1 MRKLSVEK
9 EYIAEIVKAENIR
22 AFTIFSQLTDKLIY
36 ENKQS
41 KDSIQLL
48 NSQLKDLQKIISQK
62 DEEIKKL
69 KLKQRNQEFIEKN
82 KEIKKESV
90 KIVANKVRQSE
101 EKAQLKK
108 TIEDLIRE
116 IDACVELLNE
126 E

>member
-1 MRKLSVEK
+1 MRKLSVEQ

-22 AFTIFSQLTDKLIY
+22 AFTNLSQLTDKLIY

-41 KDSIQLL
+41 KGNIELL
-48 NSQLKDLQKIISQK
+48 QTQLKDLQKIINQK

-116 IDACVELLNE
+116 IDVCVELLNE
-126 E
+126 D

>member
-1 MRKLSVEK
+1 MRKLSVEQ
-9 EYIAEIVKAENIR
+9 EYIAEIVKAENIQ

-48 NSQLKDLQKIISQK
+48 NSQLKDLHKIIRQK

-116 IDACVELLNE
+116 IDVCVELLNE
-126 E
+126 D